1 MLLSVDERL
10 GRARSVLERRG
21 EAPAELL
28 SPEIAA
34 SWRRCLTAGL
44 DPRRPPPHTMVD
56 EATLRATR
64 ERHDLTRRLALAEMH
79 NLYHQIAG
87 SNYMIAF
94 AAPGGILLDTIADAS
109 FRATANRT
117 SICPGTLWTEG
128 QCGTNAL
135 GTAAETVRAV
145 TVHGPEHFFARLG
158 SLTCTAAPVFAPDAT
173 LAGVLDASSEYRTR
187 QQHTQALVA
196 MAATQIENGLFREYH
211 RASLILAFHSRGE
224 YLHTLNAGLL
234 ALDAE
239 GVLLGANSQARFHLH
254 GLPVLPGRRF
264 EELFRLRFSTFL
276 DDAAGQERLR
286 LEDKVGSTFIGRV
299 ETLRR
304 PLAVPA
310 ARPGPARGPAPESG
324 AEPGREFVAE
334 DPGVRAALAKLEGA
348 VGRRLPIL
356 IRGAT
361 GTGKEMMARHAHA
374 VSRRRGGFVAVN
386 CAALPAHLVEAELFG
401 HVDGAFTGARRGG
414 APGLIVEADGGTL
427 LLDEIGDMPLALQ
440 AVLLRLLDDWTVRP
454 VGGTKPRRVDVQLVA
469 ASNAGLA
476 EAVAAGRFRR
486 DLYYRLN
493 TVEIMLPALAER
505 QDLAAIA
512 RHLLCEIAPEHRL
525 GPAALERLAA
535 HEWPGNIR
543 ELRSVLSRLALTE
556 AGPEIGPEA
565 VDAALR
571 IYPVLQPA
579 ACASGRLREAVRGRI
594 LSAHR
599 EAGGNISAAARRL
612 GVSRNTVY
620 RALRRT
626 GKDHVH

>member
-28 SPEIAA
+28 AEIAA
-34 SWRRCLTAGL
+34 SWTRCLTAGL
-44 DPRRPPPHTMVD
+44 DPRRPPLHTMVD
-56 EATLRATR
+56 EATLRATVSATTSPAASHSPR
-64 ERHDLTRRLALAEMH
+64 CTTSTPDRRQQLHDRLRSTRRHPARHDRRRLLPRHCEP
-79 NLYHQIAG
+79 HQH
-87 SNYMIAF
+87 
-94 AAPGGILLDTIADAS
+94 L
-109 FRATANRT
+109 
-117 SICPGTLWTEG
+117 PGTLWTEG
-128 QCGTNAL
+128 QCGTDAL

-145 TVHGPEHFFARLG
+145 TVHGLEHFPPGWAASPARPPGLR
-158 SLTCTAAPVFAPDAT
+158 PRRDAGWRARR
-173 LAGVLDASSEYRTR
+173 LLRVPHP

-224 YLHTLNAGLL
+224 YLHTLSAGLL

-239 GVLLGANSQARFHLH
+239 GVLLGANSQARFLLH
-254 GLPVLPGRRF
+254 GLPILPGRRF
-264 EELFRLRFSTFL
+264 EELFRLRFSIFL

-286 LEDKVGSTFIGRV
+286 LEDKVGSTFIGRI

-304 PLAVPA
+304 PLAVPVG
-310 ARPGPARGPAPESG
+310 RPGPVRASGPQ
-324 AEPGREFVAE
+324 PGREFVAE
-334 DPGVRAALAKLEGA
+334 DPGVRAALAKLVGA

-361 GTGKEMMARHAHA
+361 GTGKEVMARHAHTL
-374 VSRRRGGFVAVN
+374 SRRRGAFVAVN
-386 CAALPAHLVEAELFG
+386 CAALPTHLVEAELFG

-493 TVEIMLPALAER
+493 TVEIVLPALAER
-505 QDLAAIA
+505 QDFAAVA
-512 RHLLCEIAPEHRL
+512 RHLLSEIAPEHRL

-543 ELRSVLSRLALTE
+543 ELRSVLSRLALAA

-565 VDAALR
+565 VNAALGTDPSR
-571 IYPVLQPA
+571 GA
-579 ACASGRLREAVRGRI
+579 NGAGGKLREAVRGRI

-620 RALRRT
+620 RALRRDA
-626 GKDHVH
+626 KDQVR

>member
-1 MLLSVDERL
+1 MLPSVDERL

-34 SWRRCLTAGL
+34 SWTRCLTAGL

-158 SLTCTAAPVFAPDAT
+158 SLACTAAPVFAPDAT

-224 YLHTLNAGLL
+224 YLHTLSAGLL

-239 GVLLGANSQARFHLH
+239 GVLLGANSQARFLLH
-254 GLPVLPGRRF
+254 GLPILPGRRF
-264 EELFRLRFSTFL
+264 EELFRLRFSIFL

-286 LEDKVGSTFIGRV
+286 LEDKVGSTFIGRI

-304 PLAVPA
+304 PLAVPVG
-310 ARPGPARGPAPESG
+310 RPGPVRASGPQ
-324 AEPGREFVAE
+324 PGREFVAE
-334 DPGVRAALAKLEGA
+334 DPGVRAALAKLVGA

-361 GTGKEMMARHAHA
+361 GTGKEVMARHAHTL
-374 VSRRRGGFVAVN
+374 SRRRGAFVAVN
-386 CAALPAHLVEAELFG
+386 CAALPTHLVEAELFG

-493 TVEIMLPALAER
+493 TVEIVLPALAER
-505 QDLAAIA
+505 QDFAAVA
-512 RHLLCEIAPEHRL
+512 RHLLSEIAPEHRL

-543 ELRSVLSRLALTE
+543 ELRSVLSRLALAA

-565 VDAALR
+565 VNAALGTDPSR
-571 IYPVLQPA
+571 GA
-579 ACASGRLREAVRGRI
+579 NGAGGKLREAVRGRI

-620 RALRRT
+620 RALRRDA
-626 GKDHVH
+626 KDQVR